1 MVEVVCALIRRGDT
15 MLICQRPLGMTLELH
30 WEFPGGKVEPG
41 ETKREALARE
51 CNEELGVRVE
61 VGDELTNVEYMYPD
75 EDIDLTLFETSI
87 MDGEPV
93 KIEHNDMKW
102 VTAAELE
109 NYRFCPAD
117 DVILDYLRVRAA
129 GGPA

>member
-1 MVEVVCALIRRGDT
+1 MVEVVCALIKRGDT
-15 MLICQRPLGMTLELH
+15 MLICQRPEGVLMELH

-41 ETKREALARE
+41 ETKRDALARE
-51 CNEELGVRVE
+51 CREELGIDVE
-61 VGDELTNVEYMYPD
+61 VGDQLTNVEYMYPD
-75 EDIDLTLFETSI
+75 QDIDLTLFDTVIRS
-87 MDGEPV
+87 GEPQML
-93 KIEHNDMKW
+93 EHKDMKW

-117 DVILDYLRVRAA
+117 DVILDYLRVRAT

>member
-1 MVEVVCALIRRGDT
+1 MTEVVCALIRRGDT
-15 MLICQRPLGMTLELH
+15 MLICQRPPGVLLQEY

-41 ETKREALARE
+41 ETKQQALARE
-51 CNEELGVRVE
+51 CKEELGVEIE

-75 EDIDLTLFETSI
+75 QDIHLTLFEADVK
-87 MDGEPV
+87 DGEPV
-93 KIEHNDMKW
+93 KIEHKDMQW

-117 DVILDYLRVRAA
+117 AVILDYLKVRAN